1 MVAAFY
7 LLIVIEFIY
16 MASPFALYFYSAY
29 KPGLNLLHNTPALA
43 WLPRFFLPHLAMQT
57 TSPLIDLHNIIGA
70 VLSILG
76 LIGFVYGAVQV
87 YYSKLTKNGA
97 VTGGVYNYTRHPQ
110 YASLIVCG
118 FGLLLH
124 WPRYIVL
131 VFFIT
136 MVFAYY
142 QLARIEE
149 KECEQKF
156 GRSYLDYKETT
167 GMFFPIRLS
176 RKIKLPPL
184 PFSKGGRI
192 IVYLSI
198 YLFAMIGGIGLA
210 KLLEGHSRHSLYT
223 QYTENAVNIS
233 LTKLDN
239 VKMQN
244 LIKAALN
251 DPSVIS
257 RPTKQEPETRLLNY
271 ILPSN
276 IYIAEIPMY
285 GFEGSTS
292 EHFLHTGAEAKVY
305 KIIFT
310 KAILSGN
317 GEANR
322 EEILKRVTSRIP
334 LIEIWVNSA
343 DSTVVQ
349 VHDPPSK
356 RNFEGIPMP
365 VF

>member
-1 MVAAFY
+1 VAAFY

-16 MASPFALYFYSAY
+16 MASPFALYFYSVY
-29 KPGLNLLHNTPALA
+29 KPGLNFLYNTHTLA
-43 WLPRFFLPHLAMQT
+43 WLPRFFLPHLVMQT
-57 TSPLIDLHNIIGA
+57 TSPLIDFHNVIGV
-70 VLSILG
+70 VLAILG

-87 YYSKLTKNGA
+87 YYSKLAKKGA
-97 VTGGVYNYTRHPQ
+97 VTGGLYNYIRHPQ
-110 YASLIVCG
+110 YTSLIVCG

-149 KECEQKF
+149 KECEKKF
-156 GRSYLDYKETT
+156 GSPYLDYKEKT

-184 PFSKGGRI
+184 PSAKGARI
-192 IVYLSI
+192 VVYLSI

-210 KLLEGHSRHSLYT
+210 KLLENYSRHSLYT
-223 QYTENAVNIS
+223 AYTESAVNIS
-233 LTKLDN
+233 LIEMEETKI
-239 VKMQN
+239 QN
-244 LIKAALN
+244 LIQAALN
-251 DPSVIS
+251 EPSVRS
-257 RPTKQEPETRLLNY
+257 RLAKQEPETWLLNY
-271 ILPSN
+271 ILPSK
-276 IYIAEIPMY
+276 IFIAEIPMY

-292 EHFLHTGAEAKVY
+292 EHFLYTGAEPEVY
-305 KIIFT
+305 KIIIT

-317 GEANR
+317 GNANR
-322 EEILKRVTSRIP
+322 EVILKRVTKRIP
-334 LIEIWVNSA
+334 LIEIWLNSA

-356 RNFEGIPMP
+356 WNYEGIPMP